1 MDWMGN
7 LARARSRGGPAVL
20 TLLLAAVISLSAC
33 SSSAHSSSAAS
44 TSSSQPS
51 GSAAAASPPTSASPA
66 TSASPPTS
74 AEAPVV
80 ANTGIK
86 VTGAF
91 NTKPAVTFPAT
102 QAPKQLTEQTLVA
115 GRGVPVTAGDTVI
128 TNYLGEIWPAKA
140 GGAAKVFD
148 SSFARGAPTGFVLGT
163 GAVIPGF
170 DKTLVGKR
178 MGTRMLLSIPPADGY
193 GPSGNSQAG
202 ISGTDTL
209 VFVVDLLADYKPN
222 ASAPGVVASQLPAT
236 GWPKITSTPGQ
247 PPQITSVAGVTAP
260 TSPTSKLLVTG
271 RGAKIDSSKTLVLQL
286 VQTDV
291 ATGKQTESTWGKQ
304 PQLVTAQNVLS
315 AVTVLNGQNIGARA
329 VALLPATPA
338 QPASATASSQPATP
352 AQILVVDVVGQY

>member
-51 GSAAAASPPTSASPA
+51 GPAAAASPPTSASPA

-102 QAPKQLTEQTLVA
+102 QAPKQLTEQTLV
-115 GRGVPVTAGDTVI
+115 AGDTVI

>member
-1 MDWMGN
+1 MESIGN
-7 LARARSRGGPAVL
+7 VVGTRLRGGS
-20 TLLLAAVISLSAC
+20 TLLALLVAAVISLSAC
-33 SSSAHSSSAAS
+33 SSGSRSPAAGSSPSS
-44 TSSSQPS
+44 GPPSPTSSTPT
-51 GSAAAASPPTSASPA
+51 ASPPT
-66 TSASPPTS
+66 PPD
-74 AEAPVV
+74 APVV
-80 ANTGIK
+80 AKTGIT
-86 VTGAF
+86 VIGAF
-91 NTKPAVTFPAT
+91 DTTPTLTFPSG
-102 QAPKQLTEQTLVA
+102 QPPKQLVEQTLVA
-115 GRGVPVTAGDTVI
+115 GNGTPIAAGDTVI
-128 TNYLGEIWPAKA
+128 TNDLGEIWPTKD
-140 GGAAKVFD
+140 GSQPKVFD
-148 SSFARGAPTGFVLGT
+148 SSFSRGTPTGFVIGT

-247 PPQITSVAGVTAP
+247 PPQITSVAGVTTP